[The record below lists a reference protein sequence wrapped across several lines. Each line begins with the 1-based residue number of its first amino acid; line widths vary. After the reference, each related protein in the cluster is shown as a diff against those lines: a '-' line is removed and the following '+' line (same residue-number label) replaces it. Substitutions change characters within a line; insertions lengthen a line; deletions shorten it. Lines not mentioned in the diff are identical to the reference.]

1 MNNVRAY
8 RETDVKTASPMQLI
22 IMLYDECL
30 RTLEKAERAFDLD
43 EPERIEAVNTH
54 LLHAQ
59 DVITELAV
67 SLDLEKG
74 GEIAANL
81 HNLYDFMVNHL
92 SEANVQKDLKRVKD
106 VHKMMSELRESWQEV
121 EIKGREEAAAMATVE
136 PPRSGGIRISG

>member
-1 MNNVRAY
+1 MNNARAY
-8 RETDVKTASPMQLI
+8 RETDVKTAGPMQLI

-30 RTLEKAERAFDLD
+30 RTLEKAQRAFDFE

-67 SLDLEKG
+67 SLDMENG
-74 GEIAANL
+74 GEIAVNL

-92 SEANVQKDLKRVKD
+92 SEANVTKDRQRVKE
-106 VHKMMSELRESWQEV
+106 VHKLLSELKESWQEV
-121 EIKGREEAAAMATVE
+121 EAKGAPETTATSAAAL
-136 PPRSGGIRISG
+136 RSGGIQIAG

>member
-1 MNNVRAY
+1 MNSARAY
-8 RETDVKTASPMQLI
+8 RETDVKTASPIQLI

-30 RTLEKAERAFDLD
+30 RTLDKAERAFDFE
-43 EPERIEAVNTH
+43 EPERIEAMNTH

-67 SLDLEKG
+67 SLDMEKG

-92 SEANVQKDLKRVKD
+92 SEANVNKDLQRIKE
-106 VHKMMSELRESWQEV
+106 VHKLLSELKESWQEV
-121 EIKGREEAAAMATVE
+121 EAKGAPEATTASAA
-136 PPRSGGIRISG
+136 PLRSGGIQIAG